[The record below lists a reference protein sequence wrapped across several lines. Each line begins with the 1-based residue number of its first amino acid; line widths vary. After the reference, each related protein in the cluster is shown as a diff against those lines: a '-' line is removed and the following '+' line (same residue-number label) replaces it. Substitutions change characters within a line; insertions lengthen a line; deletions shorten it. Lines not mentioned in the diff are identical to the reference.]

1 MVILSIVFNG
11 GIYQFI
17 VEGRPAG
24 CVKKV
29 KVQPIEYG
37 ELTIKHQPA
46 CDGLQQGMGYNINQ
60 LVNLMDSF

>member
-24 CVKKV
+24 CVKKSEGTTHRIW
-29 KVQPIEYG
+29 K
-37 ELTIKHQPA
+37 LTIKHQPA
-46 CDGLQQGMGYNINQ
+46 CDGLQGMDYNKK
-60 LVNLMDSF
+60 V